1 MNDNRQQSII
11 FSNEFCDGA
20 YVPREP
26 RETLEDWQ
34 WRWSYVEDIDWYK
47 MCDFLFFVVVVFFTK
62 DEKYGQ
68 LLKILFKK
76 KNLSVL
82 TAEWFHKLS
91 RHSNNFCSQNFY
103 KKKKMPK
110 KHFKPQHYFF
120 FIIFSYSF
128 DVQSFLVSLDF
139 CFVLFFIS
147 ILKRGSFF
155 FEGAFTMV
163 LL

>member
-1 MNDNRQQSII
+1 MNNNRQQSII
-11 FSNEFCDGA
+11 FSKEFCDGA
-20 YVPREP
+20 YFPRGP

-34 WRWSYVEDIDWYK
+34 WRRSYVEDIDWYK
-47 MCDFLFFVVVVFFTK
+47 MCDFLFCCCCFFFFTK

-76 KNLSVL
+76 KNFSVL

-110 KHFKPQHYFF
+110 KTIQTTT
-120 FIIFSYSF
+120 
-128 DVQSFLVSLDF
+128 
-139 CFVLFFIS
+139 LFF
-147 ILKRGSFF
+147 LLSFHIHLMCKVF
-155 FEGAFTMV
+155 
-163 LL
+163 